1 VQWHAVA
8 LNVEGRL
15 WMQMLSVHLNQIWAM
30 SQLRKQVQY
39 SCLVGCVG
47 DINAGKTT
55 LVRALLGLPP
65 EEKGHLTENATR
77 HVTAI
82 AMPMRTAKGLAE
94 LPASPMLVDTPGMFD
109 TDSVLADTAVRYLGE
124 CRLSPTIL
132 HKVQQV
138 TDEQDALNYLAFIW
152 HVCMSSCVA

>member
-1 VQWHAVA
+1 
-8 LNVEGRL
+8 
-15 WMQMLSVHLNQIWAM
+15 MQMLSVHLNQIWAM

-39 SCLVGCVG
+39 SCLVGCLG

-65 EEKGHLTENATR
+65 EEKGHLTESATC

-109 TDSVLADTAVRYLGE
+109 TDNVLADTAVRYLGE

-132 HKVQQV
+132 QKVQQV
-138 TDEQDALNYLAFIW
+138 TDEHDALNCLAFIW
-152 HVCMSSCVA
+152 HVCMSSCDA